1 MAGVQKNV
9 FPGKGWYGGGVQRL
23 GADHMTGLI
32 ILDFRVKC
40 WVFLFFVFPQSRF
53 LKDWVE
59 FWILTFGP

>member
-32 ILDFRVKC
+32 ILDFRAKC
-40 WVFLFFVFPQSRF
+40 WFFLSFVSFFPPKQIFKG
-53 LKDWVE
+53 L
-59 FWILTFGP
+59 G